1 MIYSFWDIECDRLKL
16 VIMDQLFPF
25 YLPPENLKY
34 QNLKKIA
41 GDIIILLMCTKSY
54 EVQFLS
60 MERDKIFC
68 HFGPFFDL
76 LHPPLPPNP
85 PKQQQLRTPKFKKIK
100 TLVLTPK
107 IKIWKKSEK
116 HLEMLSFYTCVP

>member
-76 LHPPLPPNP
+76 LHPPSPP
-85 PKQQQLRTPKFKKIK
+85 TPQNNNNLEHQNLKK
-100 TLVLTPK
+100 
-107 IKIWKKSEK
+107 
-116 HLEMLSFYTCVP
+116 

>member
-54 EVQFLS
+54 EVQFLRHGARQNFLS
-60 MERDKIFC
+60 LWAIF
-68 HFGPFFDL
+68 
-76 LHPPLPPNP
+76 
-85 PKQQQLRTPKFKKIK
+85 
-100 TLVLTPK
+100 
-107 IKIWKKSEK
+107 
-116 HLEMLSFYTCVP
+116 